1 MFADDPFILGSFEDL
16 SEAREEESKLLHLE
30 TLSQDGIVQK
40 LKGLETEASEDTQ
53 EPIQKEE
60 LATSYK
66 PFVCPRPLEVVKAA
80 AARGP
85 EQEDEEQQ
93 EMFNLPQLG
102 SISTDDLPDLE
113 DDESTLAFSTDQS
126 SKIKI
131 IMYPDDEGTY

>member
-1 MFADDPFILGSFEDL
+1 MFTDDPFILGSFEDL

-40 LKGLETEASEDTQ
+40 LKVLETETSEDTQ

-60 LATSYK
+60 VATSHL

-80 AARGP
+80 AAHGP
-85 EQEDEEQQ
+85 EQEDEEQL
-93 EMFNLPQLG
+93 EMFNLPQLS

-131 IMYPDDEGTY
+131 VMYPDDEGSY